1 MDDQRQDC
9 SYRVEWG
16 GSDEVIADEPPKPP
30 SVRRVDWARTLAAA
44 KQEQQT
50 KVAAGT
56 TMAHERGQEAQQD
69 QLRHARTPR
78 NVQVG
83 LSVVQPIDELHAAK
97 MPRLGE
103 CFPPEKRLS
112 IDGSAMA
119 SKADV
124 SSAAKPNQAKM
135 QVAPRM
141 PQTAAISATQAP
153 IALTAV
159 ASMATGSEG
168 AEAGVGESAAPSGV
182 QQLSAE
188 VWDTM
193 SKAAK
198 HNFFKKLRQQRTKA
212 ENKGI

>member
-1 MDDQRQDC
+1 MTSGRTVHIE
-9 SYRVEWG
+9 SSGAEA
-16 GSDEVIADEPPKPP
+16 SDEVIADEPPKPP

-103 CFPPEKRLS
+103 CVPPEKRLS

-124 SSAAKPNQAKM
+124 SSAAKPNKATM
-135 QVAPRM
+135 PGAPRM
-141 PQTAAISATQAP
+141 PHTATISATQAP

-168 AEAGVGESAAPSGV
+168 AEAGVGENAAPAGV

-188 VWDTM
+188 VWATM
-193 SKAAK
+193 GQRARR
-198 HNFFKKLRQQRTKA
+198 NYRLRHSQGTQKQSG
-212 ENKGI
+212 K